1 MTMSRKL
8 IAATGLLV
16 LAISSSVA
24 AGPPPKLTRKL
35 FVEAQ
40 ALVMNAYPAP
50 FEKTFPRVV
59 EKLGKQHKGYEK
71 ENMFQWFAVDDKK
84 CVVFFMT
91 KDNQKGHAAAGV
103 YDGTADDCKGIPK

>member
-1 MTMSRKL
+1 MSRKL

-16 LAISSSVA
+16 LAISSSAA

-50 FEKTFPRVV
+50 FEKTFPQVV
-59 EKLGKQHKGYEK
+59 EKLGQHHKGAAK
-71 ENMFQWFAVDDKK
+71 ENLFQWFAVDDKK

-91 KDNQKGHAAAGV
+91 KDSKKGHAASGV
-103 YDGTADDCKGIPK
+103 YDGSADDCKAIPK